1 MYGMP
6 RADRRTTNDDNAL
19 NNLRS
24 QIVEPTPPSHMDA
37 ALQTVR
43 SLLND
48 ERTANREIKATL
60 EKACAELTCLN
71 QDLQISRADVD
82 KWRETA
88 EQNQR
93 LYSEECELHQ
103 RVCYIADERELH
115 LNRSLLQLEEKEHQI
130 QKSSIQLAQS
140 QKRIQSSQLEI
151 YKWKEIS
158 IQKQD
163 LYVIEKDKNQQT
175 VCLYEDEKRRAV
187 ELIAKYEEA
196 DSQRRKY
203 FLLYSE
209 TQTQLKHERKSK
221 AGIRSWETRRKLEN
235 QRLKEEIAEM
245 TVLLRE
251 SLLRKGEAVDNL
263 YALADRMDQMQQLVD
278 SVEDESEA
286 VVHQTGL
293 RQKLKRIWMS
303 IQDILAE

>member
-1 MYGMP
+1 MPVMP
-6 RADRRTTNDDNAL
+6 RADRRRTSDDNAQ
-19 NNLRS
+19 NNPRP
-24 QIVEPTPPSHMDA
+24 QQVEPPPPSHVEA
-37 ALQTVR
+37 TLTTVR
-43 SLLND
+43 SLLN
-48 ERTANREIKATL
+48 EARTEIKAVNITL
-60 EKACAELTCLN
+60 EETRAELTCSN
-71 QDLQISRADVD
+71 QNLQTSWIDLD
-82 KWRETA
+82 KWKEKA
-88 EQNQR
+88 AQNQR
-93 LYSEECELHQ
+93 LYSEECEQHQ
-103 RVCYIADERELH
+103 RVRYIADERELH

-293 RQKLKRIWMS
+293 RQKIKRIWMS